1 MEFDHLSESRQLKLV
16 VLGILTDLA
25 TLQSHLEDKIFAFR
39 LQMLLL
45 TARSIQ
51 LQIHRENPDLGDVI
65 A

>member
-1 MEFDHLSESRQLKLV
+1 MEFDHLSESRQLEHV
-16 VLGILTDLA
+16 VLEILTDLA

-51 LQIHRENPDLGDVI
+51 LRIHRENPDLGDVI
-65 A
+65 V